1 MSTLAQLKAELCEVS
16 ARTDVG
22 FDSDDAAVARIKALA
37 AEVEALNP
45 TQAPNTRADLL
56 DGRWKLL
63 YSSFGLERD
72 TNLRRLSFATLPRAP
87 ITVTAVYQ
95 EVGTASGQYDNVVAF
110 TIADGSRG
118 WHRTRGVFKP
128 APDDDKRI
136 LIDFTSN
143 LAHPDDATLAEEA
156 WRARLG
162 VAADEPIEAPIKA
175 PPGLYSDITYL
186 DADLR
191 LMRGN
196 IGNLYVLVPDHG

>member
-1 MSTLAQLKAELCEVS
+1 MSDLAALKAELCEVS
-16 ARTDVG
+16 ARTDAG
-22 FDSDDAAVARIKALA
+22 FESDDAAVARIKTLA
-37 AEVEALNP
+37 AQVEALNP
-45 TQAPNTRADLL
+45 TPAPNRRADLL

-87 ITVTAVYQ
+87 ISVTAIYQ
-95 EVGTASGQYDNVVAF
+95 EVGTASGQYDNVVGF
-110 TIADGSRG
+110 TTADGTRG

-128 APDDDKRI
+128 APDDDNRI
-136 LIDFTSN
+136 LIDFISN
-143 LAHPDDATLAEEA
+143 LAHPEDASIGEGA

-162 VAADEPIEAPIKA
+162 VTEEEAIEAPIKA

-196 IGNLYVLVPDHG
+196 IGNLYVLVPDRG